1 MRDFLTGLFI
11 GGLGIVAWFYVIPEG
26 VQQFAEPPNLALS
39 ATFWPYVVAAL
50 FIGLGGSLAVQGGV
64 SLKRQRSNPT
74 SMERTPLPRDV
85 LWAVFFLV
93 PYYFLAQS
101 IGLLLASMIAFAAYA
116 LLAGEKSYKKV
127 ALLSVVVPAF
137 ITLFFIYIAQVL
149 VPLGPIDVLFS

>member
-1 MRDFLTGLFI
+1 MALCCRC
-11 GGLGIVAWFYVIPEG
+11 VIHR
-26 VQQFAEPPNLALS
+26 
-39 ATFWPYVVAAL
+39 
-50 FIGLGGSLAVQGGV
+50 IRGSLAVQGGV

-74 SMERTPLPRDV
+74 SMVRTPLPRDV